1 MVMKCIGVHHSYE
14 THRIR
19 THAHLMASESPRQ
32 GYSSQN
38 LPSRSTTEWMGGVKG
53 QVPGISENHSG
64 AIFSRSLQSSIHLE
78 LCDAFLSGF
87 ESFEM
92 TSVRFQ
98 MS

>member
-64 AIFSRSLQSSIHLE
+64 AILVAAFNLQSILNFAV
-78 LCDAFLSGF
+78 LFLAASNL
-87 ESFEM
+87 S
-92 TSVRFQ
+92 R
-98 MS
+98 

>member
-19 THAHLMASESPRQ
+19 THAHLMAR
-32 GYSSQN
+32 GKATALKTC
-38 LPSRSTTEWMGGVKG
+38 LPGPPLSGWGGVKG

-64 AIFSRSLQSSIHLE
+64 DILSRSLQSSIHLE
-78 LCDAFLSGF
+78 LCDAILSGF